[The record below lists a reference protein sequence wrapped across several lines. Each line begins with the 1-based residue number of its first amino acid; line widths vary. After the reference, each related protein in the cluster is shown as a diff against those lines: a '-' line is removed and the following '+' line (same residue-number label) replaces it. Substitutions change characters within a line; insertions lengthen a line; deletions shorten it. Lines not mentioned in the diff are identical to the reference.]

1 MSQVDISGH
10 GHHMGMDVVWQY
22 KLRPDGAFLE
32 TISGKEMKFRW
43 GCDGVADGSCWEVTC
58 TFCCLP
64 KPSTLPFTPV
74 QVDDTDVPKPL
85 QLDDNEVSSC
95 RHKSTTRCAKVAL

>member
-1 MSQVDISGH
+1 MLQVDISGH

-32 TISGKEMKFRW
+32 TISGKELKFRW
-43 GCDGVADGSCWEVTC
+43 GCHGGADASCWEVNC
-58 TFCCLP
+58 TFCFLP
-64 KPSTLPFTPV
+64 KPVSLPFIPV

-85 QLDDNEVSSC
+85 QLDDNEVRSC
-95 RHKSTTRCAKVAL
+95 RHKQTSCCAKVAL